1 MNISNGIMVMPSGKM
16 GMPFGTTGMPLGF
29 MEWTSVVDRLAQWL
43 CLLALKWNDISS
55 WSRVQWVYLL
65 VKGLGFK
72 WKEQ

>member
-1 MNISNGIMVMPSGKM
+1 MNTSNGMMVMPSGKM

-55 WSRVQWVYLL
+55 WS
-65 VKGLGFK
+65 
-72 WKEQ
+72 